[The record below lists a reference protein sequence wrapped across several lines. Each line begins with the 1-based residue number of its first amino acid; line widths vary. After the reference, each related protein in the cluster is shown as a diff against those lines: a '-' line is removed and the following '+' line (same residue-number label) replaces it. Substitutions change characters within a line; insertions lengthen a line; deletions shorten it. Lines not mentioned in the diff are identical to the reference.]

1 MRRPALFKWLAL
13 AIVQGLLLT
22 LLFLLPDQS
31 RLLESSL
38 EDWRIQLLQPATQ
51 HTDPRIALIDIDDAT
66 LEQEGRWPWPRERIA
81 ALIEQLLALQPAL
94 IGIDVLFPDQASGTT
109 GLAKTLSDNRITTS
123 LVWAQA
129 SVPPRGRLPSKVT
142 CAGDCTQLPRIGS
155 WINNIS
161 ILEGSEQAHITPIT
175 DPDGKVRRLF
185 PLVCHQNTC
194 VEAMALSL
202 MRQLLGTTPA
212 YQLNAPLKLSSQDQ
226 VLKLPL
232 EPDSSVR
239 IPWYNPGGAIPWVSA
254 KAVLNNELPEQF
266 LQGRV
271 LILGSSAVGSYDRIS
286 TPVAPDFPAMEA
298 HALLLQ
304 SLLDQRPWVT
314 GEHSWIIGS
323 TLAVLTSFLLALLL
337 LRQHP
342 LLATLAA
349 LIINGAWFIFL
360 LWKQQQG
367 VFWPQLPL
375 LTSSVATLALLIPW
389 TALDAIRARDILQH
403 QFSHYVAPQVMTR
416 LRNQPDRVIGAEP
429 ERRLMSVLFA
439 DLRNF
444 SAYAA
449 DTDPEHLAEV
459 LQIIMDRLTH
469 TIHQHGG
476 TVDKYI
482 GDAVMAFWGAPLE
495 DSDHARH
502 AVITAQA
509 LCHEMSLISLEHDLP
524 LELSVGVNSGEVV
537 VGEFGSSHRR
547 SYTLIGAPV
556 NLAAH
561 LEAATRQTD
570 YPILIG
576 KGTRQLLP
584 NTQWPEPIELKLSSH
599 SKPVAVW
606 GITAETHGLT

>member
-1 MRRPALFKWLAL
+1 MRRNTLLKWIALSLL
-13 AIVQGLLLT
+13 QGVLLSLLLT
-22 LLFLLPDQS
+22 LPDQA
-31 RLLESSL
+31 RLLEATL
-38 EDWRIQLLQPATQ
+38 EDWRIQLLQPDLS

-66 LEQEGRWPWPRERIA
+66 LEQEGRWPWQRERIA
-81 ALIEQLLALQPAL
+81 ELIEQLLAQQPAL
-94 IGIDVLFPDQASGTT
+94 IGIDILFPDQAAGTT
-109 GLAKTLSDNRITTS
+109 GLAKALSDTHITTS
-123 LVWAQA
+123 MVWAPS
-129 SVPPRGRLPSKVT
+129 SVPPRGRLPNKVT
-142 CAGDCTQLPRIGS
+142 CSGDCSKLPRIGS

-161 ILEGSEQAHITPIT
+161 ILEGNEQAHITPIT
-175 DPDGKVRRLF
+175 DSDGRVRRLF
-185 PLVCHQNTC
+185 PLVCHHNTC

-202 MRQLLGTTPA
+202 MRQLLSTQPEYG
-212 YQLNAPLKLSSQDQ
+212 LLAPLTLTSIDQ
-226 VLKLPL
+226 VLQLPL
-232 EPDSSVR
+232 EPDTSAR
-239 IPWYNPGGAIPWVSA
+239 IPWYSPSGRIPWVSA
-254 KAVLNNELPEQF
+254 KTVLNNELPEQL

-286 TPVAPDFPAMEA
+286 TPVAADFPAMEA

-304 SLLDQRPWVT
+304 GLLDQRPWVT
-314 GEHSWIIGS
+314 ADNSWPVSISIA
-323 TLAVLTSFLLALLL
+323 LVTSFLLALVL

-342 LLATLAA
+342 LLAALAA
-349 LIINGAWFIFL
+349 LLINASWLAFL
-360 LWKQQQG
+360 LWKQQSG
-367 VFWPQLPL
+367 VFWPQLPVL
-375 LTSSVATLALLIPW
+375 AASLATLALLIPW

-416 LRNQPDRVIGAEP
+416 LRSQPDRIIGAEP
-429 ERRLMSVLFA
+429 ERKLMSVLFA

-444 SAYAA
+444 SAYAS

-459 LQIIMDRLTH
+459 LQLIMDRLTN

-495 DSDHARH
+495 DADHARH
-502 AVITAQA
+502 AVIAAQA

-524 LELSVGVNSGEVV
+524 LELSVGVNSGDVV

-547 SYTLIGAPV
+547 SYTLLGAPV

-561 LEAATRQTD
+561 LEAATRQTE

-576 KGTRQLLP
+576 AGTRQLL
-584 NTQWPEPIELKLSSH
+584 TSADWPAPIELNLSSQPMPI
-599 SKPVAVW
+599 SAW